1 MKVFNLYDDNWDEPR
16 DREGWRINE
25 AFVGQAFPYHETYF
39 VGVEKIREFADAIG
53 DGNPAYRGA
62 DPIAPPTFA
71 FVIGSRALE
80 ELLGDAELGLRLDRI
95 VHGAQK
101 FSYTRPIK
109 AGDEIAATA
118 TITTVR
124 KAGPVEVIMYETA
137 LTTVD
142 GEPIATSTSTLSH
155 NRADT

>member
-1 MKVFNLYDDNWDEPR
+1 MPLDPSLAGKRYPVRP
-16 DREGWRINE
+16 
-25 AFVGQAFPYHETYF
+25 PYE
-39 VGVEKIREFADAIG
+39 VSREKIREFADAIG

>member
-1 MKVFNLYDDNWDEPR
+1 MTID
-16 DREGWRINE
+16 
-25 AFVGQAFPYHETYF
+25 ATMVGRSYTAAGSYQ
-39 VGVEKIREFADAIG
+39 VGREKIREFADAIG
-53 DGNPAYRGA
+53 DGNPAYRGD

-80 ELLGDAELGLRLDRI
+80 ELLGDEELGLRLDRI

-101 FSYTRPIK
+101 FTYTRPIK
-109 AGDEIAATA
+109 AGDDIAATA

-124 KAGPVEVIMYETA
+124 KAGDVEVIMYETA

-142 GEPIATSTSTLSH
+142 GEPIATSTSTISH
-155 NRADT
+155 NRADA